1 MSAHHVLRVL
11 GGLTLVG
18 ALALLIGSFTPD
30 MAGAAPALSCPGAG
44 GKTVVR
50 TKSVRVFTLPGRFS
64 TNRDYYACL
73 YREKRAFRITLI
85 DYEGPTVNRRSIRLA
100 GRYVALVQSAAI
112 QDTSSEFVVV
122 RDLVTGRAAYAGP
135 RPFGMVRNLVLKRTG
150 SAAFIY
156 EPSDDVRQ
164 LRVASATGDMIVDQG
179 QDIDPGSL
187 ELSPDRRSVTYLKA
201 GERRSAPLRSSPE
214 PS

>member
-1 MSAHHVLRVL
+1 MNAQVLRVL

-18 ALALLIGSFTPD
+18 ALALVIGFFAPD
-30 MAGAAPALSCPGAG
+30 TAGAASTLRCPGAG

-73 YREKRAFRITLI
+73 YRKKKAFRITLI
-85 DYEGPTVNRRSIRLA
+85 DYGGSDVHRRSIRLA
-100 GRYVALVQSAAI
+100 GRYVALVQNAAI

-122 RDLVTGRAAYAGP
+122 RDLTTGRAVYAGP
-135 RPFGMVRNLVLKRTG
+135 RPFGMVRDLVLKRTG
-150 SAAFIY
+150 STAFIY

-164 LRVASATGDMIVDQG
+164 LRVTGATGATGDMIVDQG
-179 QDIDPGSL
+179 QDIDPLSL
-187 ELSPDRRSVTYLKA
+187 ELSPDRTLVTYLKA
-201 GERRSAPLRSSPE
+201 GERRSAPIP
-214 PS
+214 